1 MALTTG
7 TRLGPYEVLGRL
19 GAGGMGE
26 VYRARD
32 TRLGREV
39 AIKTVNAVYTER
51 FEREARAIS
60 ALNHP
65 HICTLHDVGSHEGSG
80 YLVMELVDG
89 QPLRGPMPW
98 ADAVRHVADVCD
110 ALDAAHRRRIVHR
123 DLKPDNVLLTPLGVK
138 IIDFGLAKQEQ
149 LSETTAGAVT
159 KPGTLLGTI
168 AYMAPEQAL
177 GKPAD
182 ARSDLWAIGM
192 MLFELFSGRL
202 PFVSRNPS
210 AVLAEILDPEPLA
223 LEFPADAPPEAA
235 RVVRKLLAKDP
246 AERYQHADDVAVD
259 LRALLRP
266 VPQASRS
273 AAGARE
279 SGAPLDNERPQHA
292 PKRRWFWVAGGALV
306 VAAIALPVW
315 QWQKP
320 HVHTPLPSKVQEANE
335 YFQRSM
341 LFLHSQMDLPRARQ
355 LLEKALA
362 LDPSFADARAWYGFT
377 HALLIDSG
385 TSNDTAWLYKAEA
398 ELQRALKDDP
408 NSARAHSALAMVYLY
423 QGRKELTPQEAR
435 KAMELDP
442 AEKDGL
448 NFLAMYHVWNG
459 EYVQSEVLFKT
470 LIADD
475 PLFFPARANLGDNLR
490 QMGDQ
495 AGATREL
502 QKVLEQDPKNVF
514 TLALLAMVQM
524 AAGHTAE
531 SRETLARALAF
542 EPKNYQVRLLWALQ
556 LAIEGRRADA
566 LQAMDP
572 DVLKYGEFI
581 MLASNVAEFY
591 AALGDRE
598 KALDWLDRAVRA
610 GDERAEWFE
619 RNPLLASIRT
629 ETRFRQ
635 ILDSIHAR
643 REQRKKE

>member
-1 MALTTG
+1 MTLTTG
-7 TRLGPYEVLGRL
+7 TRLGPYEIVGPL

-39 AIKTVNAVYTER
+39 AIKTINAAYTER

-65 HICTLHDVGSHEGSG
+65 HICTLYDVGSHEGGG
-80 YLVMELVDG
+80 YLVMELVEG
-89 QPLRGPMPW
+89 QPLRGPIPW

-123 DLKPDNVLLTPLGVK
+123 DLKPGNVLLTPSGVK
-138 IIDFGLAKQEQ
+138 VIDFGLAKQEYD
-149 LSETTAGAVT
+149 SGTTAAHVT
-159 KPGTLLGTI
+159 TPGTLIGTI

-182 ARSDLWAIGM
+182 ARSDLWAVGM
-192 MLFELFSGRL
+192 LLFELLSGRL
-202 PFVSRNPS
+202 PFVSRNS
-210 AVLAEILDPEPLA
+210 TAVLTEILDPEPLA
-223 LEFPADAPPEAA
+223 LEFPPGLPPEAA
-235 RVVRKLLAKDP
+235 RIVRKLITKDP

-259 LRALLRP
+259 LRALSRP
-266 VPQASRS
+266 APQASRS
-273 AAGARE
+273 AAGARGSE
-279 SGAPLDNERPQHA
+279 APRHDGSPRHA
-292 PKRRWFWVAGGALV
+292 ASRRWLWAAGGAL
-306 VAAIALPVW
+306 ALALTLAGVW

-320 HVHTPLPSKVQEANE
+320 RVHAPLPSKVPEANE
-335 YFQRSM
+335 SFQRAM
-341 LFLHSQMDLPRARQ
+341 LFLNAQMDLPRARQ

-362 LDPSFADARAWYGFT
+362 LDPAFANARAWYGFT

-385 TSNDTAWLYKAEA
+385 MSNDSSWLYKAEA

-408 NSARAHSALAMVYLY
+408 DSARAHSALAMVYLY

-442 AEKDGL
+442 GERDGP
-448 NFLAMYHVWNG
+448 NFLAIYHLWNG
-459 EYVQSEVLFKT
+459 EYKQAETYLQT
-470 LIADD
+470 LIAAD
-475 PLFFPARANLGDNLR
+475 PLFFPARANYGDALR

-514 TLALLAMVQM
+514 TLSMLAMNHM
-524 AAGHTAE
+524 TAGQTAKA
-531 SRETLARALAF
+531 RETLARALTV
-542 EPKNYQVRLLWALQ
+542 EPENYQARLLWALQ

-566 LQAMDP
+566 LQAMDA
-572 DVLKYGEFI
+572 DVLKYGDFI
-581 MLASNVAEFY
+581 ICASNVAEYY
-591 AALGDRE
+591 AVLEDRA
-598 KALDWLDRAVRA
+598 KAVDWLDHAVRV

-619 RNPLLASIRT
+619 RDPLLASIRT
-629 ETRFRQ
+629 EPRFRE
-635 ILDSIHAR
+635 IANGIRSR
-643 REQRKKE
+643 REQRKGR